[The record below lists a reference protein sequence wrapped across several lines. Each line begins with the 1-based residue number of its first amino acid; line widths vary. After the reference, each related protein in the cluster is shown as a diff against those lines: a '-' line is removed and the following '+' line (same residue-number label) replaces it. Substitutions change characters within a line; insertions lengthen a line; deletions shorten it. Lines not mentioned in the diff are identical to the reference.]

1 MIEGFLEYRGWRWLW
16 ASVGLVAL
24 ALVGYCS
31 QCVVGG
37 PHGASLYGVTVGIIA
52 FLLIVF
58 LLWFAVRKR
67 QYSAHQTTLVG
78 WLSAHVWL
86 GLTLI
91 LLVPLHSG
99 FQFNWNVHTLAYV
112 LMLATILSG
121 VWGAVLYRTM
131 PYRIVAHR
139 GGGSAVQLLEEI
151 QAIERSLQGLTAS
164 QSDAFVT
171 FVDELRAF
179 TPRSPGEA
187 LLRSP
192 PELLHQE
199 NLTSEIRGL
208 PERERPQALSALTA
222 LSRHRELVIRLWR
235 DTRALALLKVWLYL
249 HLVFAASM
257 FVALLLHV
265 AGVLFFL

>member
-1 MIEGFLEYRGWRWLW
+1 MIEGFVEYRSWRWLW
-16 ASVGLVAL
+16 ASIVLVVL

-37 PHGASLYGVTVGIIA
+37 AHGASLYGVTVGVIA
-52 FLLIVF
+52 FLLILF

-99 FQFNWNVHTLAYV
+99 FQFNWNIHTLAYV
-112 LMLATILSG
+112 LMLATIVSG
-121 VWGAVLYRTM
+121 MWGAILYRMT
-131 PYRIVAHR
+131 PYRILAHR
-139 GGGSAVQLLEEI
+139 GGGSAVQILEEI
-151 QAIERSLQGLTAS
+151 QVIERSLQQLSAS
-164 QSDAFVT
+164 RSDAFVR
-171 FVDELRAF
+171 FVDTLREAP
-179 TPRSPGEA
+179 PRSPGEA
-187 LLRSP
+187 LRRSA

-199 NLTSEIRGL
+199 NLTTEIQTL
-208 PERERPQALSALTA
+208 PEGEREQALSALTA
-222 LSRHRELVIRLWR
+222 LARHRELVVRLWR
-235 DTRALALLKVWLYL
+235 DTRALVLLKVWLYL

-265 AGVLFFL
+265 GGVLFFL